1 MQGRLYLLS
10 DIALVTDI
18 GISNLGFNHTIQCK
32 QLNICLHVFE
42 HRLCL
47 CIMTKMKT
55 FTYLF
60 QVMQLMMF
68 ELMSLMMIKC
78 C

>member
-32 QLNICLHVFE
+32 QLNICLHVLTSALSLHHDKNENF
-42 HRLCL
+42 
-47 CIMTKMKT
+47 
-55 FTYLF
+55 YLL
-60 QVMQLMMF
+60 V
-68 ELMSLMMIKC
+68 SSDATDDV
-78 C
+78 